1 MGYVGN
7 SWYVGKVIAE
17 IIAKFKFI
25 ARIYMHKVYRFRRTG
40 YDAEQL
46 AWDIEDRLDIKIMA
60 YHPHDSVVGHMN
72 TGGDEI
78 TIFIYEPIH
87 QLQTESGVLQQGK
100 LLTLEEENALAEVV
114 AQHVPRPRVYR
125 GNLAGA
131 VTRYKDSVARII
143 VRDKASGDE
152 KYASGFLYQNN
163 RTLMTAAHV
172 VDPDKLEI
180 LDIKFPSGSVQG
192 RITKFESLHDLALL
206 DLAVS
211 VPASPFRIRHDL
223 VVPDHLGTACV
234 VIGYPDIPGMEPSPS
249 FYEVSLV
256 SLKRNYVMQQDL
268 LELSTHLGSGCSGAP
283 VLTLDH
289 SLMGMIVGFP
299 SREHIG
305 ADTQIIWPKW
315 TPVAVTCNEL
325 GKWVKDHE

>member
-1 MGYVGN
+1 MQ
-7 SWYVGKVIAE
+7 
-17 IIAKFKFI
+17 
-25 ARIYMHKVYRFRRTG
+25 KVYRFRRTG
-40 YDAEQL
+40 YDPEQL
-46 AWDIEDRLDIKIMA
+46 AWDIEDHLGIKIMA
-60 YHPHDSVVGHMN
+60 YHAHDFVVGHMN
-72 TGGDEI
+72 TAGDEI
-78 TIFIYEPIH
+78 TISIYEMDQDPRAAAR
-87 QLQTESGVLQQGK
+87 GVRRLGR
-100 LLTLEEENALAEVV
+100 LLTREEEEALAEVV
-114 AQHVPRPRVYR
+114 AQHVPRQRIYR

-163 RTLMTAAHV
+163 RTLVTAAHV
-172 VDPDKLEI
+172 VDPDR
-180 LDIKFPSGSVQG
+180 LDLLGIEFPSGRVEG
-192 RITKFESLHDLALL
+192 RVSKFELLHDLALL
-206 DLAVS
+206 DLSVS

-268 LELSTHLGSGCSGAP
+268 VELSTHLGSGCSGAP

-289 SLMGMIVGFP
+289 SLVGMIVGFP
-299 SREHIG
+299 SREHVG

-315 TPVAVTCNEL
+315 TPVAVTCNEI
-325 GKWVKDHE
+325 GRWAGNRE

>member
-1 MGYVGN
+1 
-7 SWYVGKVIAE
+7 
-17 IIAKFKFI
+17 
-25 ARIYMHKVYRFRRTG
+25 MHKVYQFHRSG

-46 AWDIEDRLDIKIMA
+46 AWDIEDHLDIKIMA
-60 YHPHDSVVGHMN
+60 YHAHDSVVGYIN

-78 TIFIYEPIH
+78 TICIYERDQEPRATSSVR
-87 QLQTESGVLQQGK
+87 LLGR
-100 LLTLEEENALAEVV
+100 LLTQEEENALAEVV
-114 AQHVPRPRVYR
+114 AQHVPRPRIYR

-143 VRDKASGDE
+143 VRDRASGDE
-152 KYASGFLYQNN
+152 KYASGFLYQSN

-172 VDPDKLEI
+172 VDPDKLELLGI
-180 LDIKFPSGSVQG
+180 EFPSGRVQG
-192 RITKFESLHDLALL
+192 RIKKFELIHDLALL
-206 DLAVS
+206 DLSVP

-289 SLMGMIVGFP
+289 SLVGMIVGFP

-315 TPVAVTCNEL
+315 TPVAVTCNEI
-325 GKWVKDHE
+325 GKWIENR